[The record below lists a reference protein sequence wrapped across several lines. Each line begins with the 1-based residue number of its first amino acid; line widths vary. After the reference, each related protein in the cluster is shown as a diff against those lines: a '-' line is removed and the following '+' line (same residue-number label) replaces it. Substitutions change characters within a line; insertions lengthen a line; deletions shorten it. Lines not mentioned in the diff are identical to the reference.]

1 MWAGGDF
8 GLTLIDL
15 VNGTVLNSGIG
26 GTTRM
31 DLHYRITH
39 RLRY

>member
-15 VNGTVLNSGIG
+15 VNGTVLVSGIG
-26 GTTRM
+26 GITRT
-31 DLHYRITH
+31 DLLYRTTH